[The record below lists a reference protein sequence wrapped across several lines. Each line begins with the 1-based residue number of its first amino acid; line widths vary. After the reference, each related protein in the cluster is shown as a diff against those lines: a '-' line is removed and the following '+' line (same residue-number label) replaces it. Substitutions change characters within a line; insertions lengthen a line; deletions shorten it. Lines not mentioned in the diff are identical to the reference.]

1 MTSASSP
8 GSNGNPRTPRPA
20 TAPVPL
26 FDVRSPGG
34 SGHGSTG
41 GAGSSS
47 SGIYSDRFIPARRRG
62 VALQESFALL
72 PDSREAKKRDAPQD
86 GGKDDNLDTY
96 TMLLRSEFLG
106 SEPHAARG
114 RAGDDL
120 APASPQ
126 RNLFRYRAMP
136 SSSRADENSAFAL
149 SPVGSD
155 SQRVLCSPRKAP
167 RKISTVPYKV
177 LDAPA
182 LQDDF
187 YLNLVDWSS
196 LNVLA
201 VGLGTCVYLWSAC
214 TSKVTKLCDLGPD
227 DTVTSVSWTQ
237 RGTHLAVGTSVG
249 EVQIWDA
256 AKCQT
261 TRTMGGHQARV
272 GTLCWSGHTLSSGS
286 RDRLILQRDVRVNE
300 PYTSKLSGHKQEV
313 CGLKW
318 SFDGQ
323 QLASGGNDN
332 KLFVWSPHS
341 TSPLL
346 KFNEHSAAV
355 KAISWSP
362 HQNGLLA
369 SGGGTADR
377 CIRFWNT
384 QTASPLNCVDTG
396 SQAGERTARRGA
408 LRSRL
413 SPATR
418 AARTSPSARR
428 PPPAGMQPV
437 LVKEHQR
444 ARLDARLFA
453 EPDRRV
459 EVLVHV
465 QGGHAHRPHPPRALP
480 RHVAGRADNR
490 HRRGRRDAALLERL
504 PGAEDQRRRLRLVFD
519 ARLPGTHRHPLT
531 PDSAR
536 AYRARR
542 RRGAIVIIYTR
553 PTSKAVDD

>member
-1 MTSASSP
+1 MLGERRPSSARKQP
-8 GSNGNPRTPRPA
+8 T
-20 TAPVPL
+20 
-26 FDVRSPGG
+26 
-34 SGHGSTG
+34 
-41 GAGSSS
+41 
-47 SGIYSDRFIPARRRG
+47 YSDRFIPTRRG
-62 VALQESFALL
+62 QSLQESFALL
-72 PDSREAKKRDAPQD
+72 PDAQPKRRAADAPHE

-106 SEPHAARG
+106 SEHNVNRSRDEGMSPV
-114 RAGDDL
+114 
-120 APASPQ
+120 ASPQ

-136 SSSRADENSAFAL
+136 NSRADENAAFAL

-214 TSKVTKLCDLGPD
+214 TSKVTKLCDLGPED
-227 DTVTSVSWTQ
+227 SVTSVSWTQ

-256 AKCQT
+256 AKCAT
-261 TRTMGGHQARV
+261 TRTMSGHQARV

-286 RDRLILQRDVRVNE
+286 RDRLILQRDVRVAE
-300 PYTSKLSGHKQEV
+300 HYTSKLSGHKQEV

-341 TSPLL
+341 QNPLL
-346 KFNEHSAAV
+346 RFNEHTAAV

-377 CIRFWNT
+377 VSMSSRSSSAHVHHARSALTRFVCM
-384 QTASPLNCVDTG
+384 QLSLSLSCRSASAFGT
-396 SQAGERTARRGA
+396 
-408 LRSRL
+408 
-413 SPATR
+413 
-418 AARTSPSARR
+418 RR
-428 PPPAGMQPV
+428 PP
-437 LVKEHQR
+437 
-444 ARLDARLFA
+444 
-453 EPDRRV
+453 
-459 EVLVHV
+459 
-465 QGGHAHRPHPPRALP
+465 
-480 RHVAGRADNR
+480 
-490 HRRGRRDAALLERL
+490 
-504 PGAEDQRRRLRLVFD
+504 LR
-519 ARLPGTHRHPLT
+519 
-531 PDSAR
+531 
-536 AYRARR
+536 
-542 RRGAIVIIYTR
+542 
-553 PTSKAVDD
+553 